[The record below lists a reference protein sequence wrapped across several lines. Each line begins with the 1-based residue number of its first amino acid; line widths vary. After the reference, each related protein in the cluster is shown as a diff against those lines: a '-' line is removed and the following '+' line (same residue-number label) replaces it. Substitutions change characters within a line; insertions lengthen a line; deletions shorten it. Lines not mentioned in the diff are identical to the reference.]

1 MERRMIKRSKWQYPQ
16 VGLPAPRILQL
27 PRRQSVRRSSAKGKT
42 TTTPSSSSSYSTQK
56 DQRVKLEALFH
67 QERSFDRGG
76 GPVLMEEGRRREK
89 VAEGR
94 EIVGSLTSSNEVDE
108 AKWRFQ
114 TEMLRSEC
122 NLLRIE
128 KEIALKKMER
138 RKKRME
144 KTLRSAVH
152 TLLSVSPILI
162 GLYVVFVSVSVLSLK
177 LFVGLIHIIGET
189 ENLRREER

>member
-1 MERRMIKRSKWQYPQ
+1 MERRNERTMIKRSKWQYPQ
-16 VGLPAPRILQL
+16 VGLPTPRILQL
-27 PRRQSVRRSSAKGKT
+27 PRRQGVRRSAAKGK
-42 TTTPSSSSSYSTQK
+42 TTTPSSSSSSYSSSTQK
-56 DQRVKLEALFH
+56 DQRVKLEVLFH

-76 GPVLMEEGRRREK
+76 GPVVMDEGRRRER

-94 EIVGSLTSSNEVDE
+94 EIGGSSSSEVDE

-144 KTLRSAVH
+144 KTLRSAVN
-152 TLLSVSPILI
+152 TLLSVSLI
-162 GLYVVFVSVSVLSLK
+162 
-177 LFVGLIHIIGET
+177 
-189 ENLRREER
+189 

>member
-1 MERRMIKRSKWQYPQ
+1 MERRNEQTMIKRSKWQYPQ
-16 VGLPAPRILQL
+16 VGLPTPRILQL
-27 PRRQSVRRSSAKGKT
+27 PRRQSVRRSAAKGK
-42 TTTPSSSSSYSTQK
+42 TTTPSSSSSSSYSSSTQK
-56 DQRVKLEALFH
+56 DQRVKLEVLFH

-76 GPVLMEEGRRREK
+76 GPVVMDEGRRREK

-94 EIVGSLTSSNEVDE
+94 ELGGASSNEVDE

-144 KTLRSAVH
+144 KTLRSAVN
-152 TLLSVSPILI
+152 TLLSVSLI
-162 GLYVVFVSVSVLSLK
+162 
-177 LFVGLIHIIGET
+177 
-189 ENLRREER
+189 